1 METFLQTYTSLNHSN
16 LHLLGSIYTDDV
28 IFIDPVHSIK
38 GLQQLTAYFE
48 ALYQNINSIE
58 FSFSYQ
64 MREGDVGYVQWTMT
78 YSHPRVQ
85 KGHLIE
91 LPGVSFLKFH
101 DSGKVNY
108 HRDQFD
114 LGCMLYEHLPVL
126 GRIISTVKRRM
137 GS

>member
-38 GLQQLTAYFE
+38 GLPQLTAYFE
-48 ALYQNINSIE
+48 ALYRNISSIE
-58 FSFSYQ
+58 FSFTDPI
-64 MREGDVGYVQWTMT
+64 REKDIGYVQWTMT
-78 YSHPRVQ
+78 YSHPRIQ
-85 KGHLIE
+85 KGNLIDV
-91 LPGVSFLKFH
+91 PGVSFLKFH
-101 DSGKVNY
+101 ASGKVNY

-126 GRIISTVKRRM
+126 GRVISTVKGRL

>member
-28 IFIDPVHSIK
+28 IFIDPVHSLK
-38 GLQQLTAYFE
+38 GLPQLTAYFE
-48 ALYQNINSIE
+48 VLYRNINSIK
-58 FSFSYQ
+58 FSFTDPI
-64 MREGDVGYVQWTMT
+64 RDGDVGYVQWIMT
-78 YSHPRVQ
+78 YSHPRIQ
-85 KGHLIE
+85 KGNLIDV
-91 LPGVSFLKFH
+91 PGVSFLKFH
-101 DSGKVNY
+101 ASGKVNY

-126 GRIISTVKRRM
+126 GRVISTVKRRL